1 MELATYLGAKGDL
14 AQAEQIYASS
24 TLRDTVEA
32 KAQRSQ
38 SLSMNYQYKEAAA
51 LARECVAQ
59 AERERGPVQSK
70 IRVPL
75 FATRT
80 LNATGQSRVTL
91 SLRQ

>member
-1 MELATYLGAKGDL
+1 MGAKGDL

-24 TLRDTVEA
+24 TLRDTLEA

-38 SLSMNYQYKEAAA
+38 SLNMNHQHKEAAA
-51 LARECVAQ
+51 LARECVVQ
-59 AERERGPVQSK
+59 AERERGPVRSK